1 MSKIN
6 FIYFYMIIL
15 VGICIFSPIEA
26 SAVEQSK
33 IMNLVYDSK
42 NSTGK
47 DFILPDIGVSV
58 KTAFFIL
65 CKSGK
70 MSLKHTY
77 KVYADQQYY
86 YFVDTFFGTPK
97 KDDDI
102 REKSVKISRDKK
114 LTISDIKVE

>member
-1 MSKIN
+1 
-6 FIYFYMIIL
+6 MIIL

-47 DFILPDIGVSV
+47 DFILPDIGV
-58 KTAFFIL
+58 FII
-65 CKSGK
+65 CKSAN

>member
-1 MSKIN
+1 
-6 FIYFYMIIL
+6 MIIL

-86 YFVDTFFGTPK
+86 YFVDTFLGHLK
-97 KDDDI
+97 KT
-102 REKSVKISRDKK
+102 
-114 LTISDIKVE
+114 TIYGKNQLK

>member
-1 MSKIN
+1 MSKNN

-26 SAVEQSK
+26 SA
-33 IMNLVYDSK
+33 
-42 NSTGK
+42 
-47 DFILPDIGVSV
+47 V